1 MGLTEDIRT
10 AVEAIQGGGTVIYP
24 TETCYGLGGDA
35 TDPDVA
41 DRVYELKDR
50 PRDKPLT
57 CVVSDIEMAE
67 RYGHLDDR
75 ERRLVTEL
83 MPGPVTLVVD
93 RKEAFPERTNPDL
106 AFRIPDSE
114 VAQELPRRSGV
125 PVIAT
130 SANISG
136 HPSSYTMDEIA
147 PTLRDGVDA
156 VINAGR
162 LEDRPSST
170 IVDLRDGITI
180 YREGPVTYQK
190 IEATIDG

>member
-1 MGLTEDIRT
+1 MGLTKDLNRAVDAIRS
-10 AVEAIQGGGTVIYP
+10 GGTVIYP

-41 DRVYELKDR
+41 DRIYELKDR
-50 PRDKPLT
+50 PQDKPLT
-57 CVVSDIEMAE
+57 CVVSDLEMAE

-75 ERRLVTEL
+75 ERRLVREL

-93 RKEAFPERTNPDL
+93 RKDSYPAETNPDL
-106 AFRIPDSE
+106 AFRVPDSE

-136 HPSSYTMDEIA
+136 QPSSYTVGDID
-147 PTLRDGVDA
+147 PGLRDGVDA
-156 VINAGR
+156 IIDAGR
-162 LEDRPSST
+162 LEQRPGST

-180 YREGPVTYQK
+180 YREGPVTYHT
-190 IEATIDG
+190 IEDTIDG

>member
-1 MGLTEDIRT
+1 MGLTEEIDAAVDAIRS
-10 AVEAIQGGGTVIYP
+10 GGTVIYP

-35 TDPDVA
+35 TDPEVA
-41 DRVYELKDR
+41 DRVYELKER
-50 PRDKPLT
+50 SRDKPLT

-67 RYGHLDDR
+67 RYGRLDDR
-75 ERRLVTEL
+75 ERRLVREL

-93 RKEAFPERTNPDL
+93 PRDSYPAETNPDL
-106 AFRIPDSE
+106 AFRVPDSE

-130 SANISG
+130 SANVSG
-136 HPSSYTMDEIA
+136 QPSSYTVDEID
-147 PTLRDGVDA
+147 PELRDGVDA
-156 VINAGR
+156 VIDADR

-180 YREGPVTYQK
+180 YREGPVTYQE
-190 IEATIDG
+190 IEDTIDG